1 MSQDASNELPS
12 IEHKVRQLD
21 CGAHVVAAHFVEDS
35 CAFAT
40 GEGEVLIA
48 GDKEARVK
56 PHTGAILSAA
66 GDAERIFT
74 AGDDGR
80 LVATDIEG
88 ETEVIAEMENKWI
101 DQVALGPDGAV
112 AWSAGRSVFVK
123 TKKGDKM
130 LDLPST
136 PGGLAFA
143 PKGFRLAIAHYNGA
157 SLWFPNSDA
166 KPEFLEWKGSHTGAR
181 FSPDGRFLVTAML
194 EAALHGWRLADA
206 QDMRMSGYPSR
217 VRSVDFTH
225 DGDWLA
231 TSGAQ
236 EVILWPFRTRDGPM
250 GKPPRMIAPAA
261 ANQKVSCVACHPKQ
275 PAMAAGYSDGAVLL
289 IRLEDGAEIL
299 VTSASGSPVSALAWS
314 ANGQLL
320 AFGTEA
326 GKAGLLAL

>member
-1 MSQDASNELPS
+1 MDRRMSELPS
-12 IEHKVRQLD
+12 IADKVRPLD
-21 CGAHVVAAHFVEDS
+21 FGAHIVAAHFAGGS

-56 PHTGAILSAA
+56 AHTGAILSAA
-66 GDAERIFT
+66 SDGERIFT

-80 LVATDIEG
+80 LVATDIE
-88 ETEVIAEMENKWI
+88 AEMETIAEANNKWI
-101 DQVALGPDGAV
+101 DQVALGPEGAV
-112 AWSAGRSVFVK
+112 AWSAGRTVFVK
-123 TKKGDKM
+123 TRKGDKT

-181 FSPDGRFLVTAML
+181 FSPDGRFLITAMQ
-194 EAALHGWRLADA
+194 EPALHGWRLADA

-217 VRSVDFTH
+217 VRSFDFTH

-261 ANQKVSCVACHPKQ
+261 AKQKVTCVACHPKQ

-289 IRLEDGAEIL
+289 VRLEDGAEIL
-299 VTSASGSPVSALAWS
+299 VTPASGAPVSALAWN
-314 ANGQLL
+314 ANGQSL

-326 GKAGLLAL
+326 GKAGLLTL

>member
-1 MSQDASNELPS
+1 MSEELPS
-12 IEHKVRQLD
+12 IEHKVRPLD
-21 CGAHVVAAHFVEDS
+21 CEAHVVAAHFVGGS
-35 CAFAT
+35 CFFAT

-48 GDKEARVK
+48 GDDEARVK
-56 PHTGAILSAA
+56 PHTGAILNAA
-66 GDAERIFT
+66 GDGDRLFT
-74 AGDDGR
+74 TGDDGR
-80 LVATDIEG
+80 LVATDSEG
-88 ETEVIAEMENKWI
+88 EMELIAEIKNKWI
-101 DQVALGPDGAV
+101 DRVSLGPEGTV
-112 AWSAGRSVFVK
+112 AWSAGRTVFVK
-123 TKKGDKM
+123 TKKGSKS

-157 SLWFPNSDA
+157 SLWFPNSAA

-181 FSPDGRFLVTAML
+181 YSPDGRFLITTMQ
-194 EAALHGWRLADA
+194 EAALHGWRLADT

-217 VRSVDFTH
+217 VRSIDFSH

-261 ANQKVSCVACHPKQ
+261 ANQKVTSVACHPKQ
-275 PAMAAGYSDGAVLL
+275 PALAAGYSDGAVLL
-289 IRLEDGAEIL
+289 VRLEDGAEIL
-299 VTSASGSPVSALAWS
+299 VSPASGSPVSALTWRADGM
-314 ANGQLL
+314 AL

-326 GKAGLLAL
+326 GRAGLLAL

>member
-1 MSQDASNELPS
+1 MSEELPS
-12 IEHKVRQLD
+12 IEHKVRPLD
-21 CGAHVVAAHFVEDS
+21 CGAHVVAAHFIGGS

-48 GDKEARVK
+48 GEKEARVK
-56 PHTGAILSAA
+56 AHAGVVLSTTGD
-66 GDAERIFT
+66 GERIFT

-88 ETEVIAEMENKWI
+88 EMEVIAEAGNKWI
-101 DQVALGPDGAV
+101 DQVALGPESAV

-123 TKKGDKM
+123 TKKGERT

-181 FSPDGRFLVTAML
+181 FSPDGRFLVTLMQ
-194 EAALHGWRLADA
+194 EPALHGWRLADA

-261 ANQKVSCVACHPKQ
+261 ANQKVTCVACHPKQ

-299 VTSASGSPVSALAWS
+299 ATPASGSPVSALAW
-314 ANGQLL
+314 NGDGQSL

-326 GKAGLLAL
+326 GKAGLLTL

>member
-1 MSQDASNELPS
+1 MSQELPS
-12 IEHKVRQLD
+12 LVKKVRPLD
-21 CGAHVVAAHFVEDS
+21 FGAHIVGAHFIGAS

-48 GDKEARVK
+48 GEHEAHVK
-56 PHTGAILSAA
+56 PHAGTILNAA
-66 GDAERIFT
+66 GDGERIFT

-88 ETEVIAEMENKWI
+88 EMEVIAEARNKWI

-112 AWSAGRSVFVK
+112 AWSAGRSVFAG
-123 TKKGDKM
+123 TKKGERCWEA
-130 LDLPST
+130 PST
-136 PGGLAFA
+136 PGGIAFA

-157 SLWFPNSDA
+157 SLWFPSADA
-166 KPEFLEWKGSHTGAR
+166 RPEFLEWKGSHLGAR
-181 FSPDGRFLVTAML
+181 FSPDGRFLVTLMQ
-194 EAALHGWRLADA
+194 EPALHGWRLSDS
-206 QDMRMSGYPSR
+206 QHMRMSGYPSR
-217 VRSVDFTH
+217 VRSIDFTH

-236 EVILWPFRTRDGPM
+236 EVVLWPFRTRDGPM

-261 ANQKVSCVACHPKQ
+261 KEQKVTCVSCHPKQ

-299 VTSASGSPVSALAWS
+299 VSAAGGSPVSALAWRGDGM
-314 ANGQLL
+314 AL
-320 AFGTEA
+320 AFGTES